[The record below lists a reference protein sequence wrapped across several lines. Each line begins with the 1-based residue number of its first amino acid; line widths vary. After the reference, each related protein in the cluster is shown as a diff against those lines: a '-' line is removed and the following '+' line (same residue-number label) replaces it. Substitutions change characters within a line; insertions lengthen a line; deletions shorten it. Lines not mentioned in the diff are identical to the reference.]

1 MGSRGSA
8 GKEAKLA
15 FMAHVLMENRNGL
28 VADVEV
34 TEATGHAE
42 RQAAIKMVDRSI
54 ATEPRVTLGA
64 DAAYDARD
72 FVAECRARDVTPHVA
87 QKTYS
92 AIDARTTRHDGYG
105 VSQTVRKRIE
115 QVFGWFKTVAGLR
128 KTRVR
133 GVERN
138 QVAAEIAAIAYNL
151 LRIARL
157 LCAIE

>member
-1 MGSRGSA
+1 
-8 GKEAKLA
+8 EAKLS
-15 FMAHVLMENRNGL
+15 FMAQVLMENRNGL

-34 TEATGHAE
+34 TKATGHAE
-42 RQAAIKMVDRSI
+42 RQAAIKMCDRSI

-64 DAAYDARD
+64 DVAYDARD

-92 AIDARTTRHDGYG
+92 AIDLRTTRHHGYG
-105 VSQTVRKRIE
+105 LSQTVRKRIE

-133 GVERN
+133 GVKRN
-138 QVAAEIAAIAYNL
+138 QVAAEIAAIAY
-151 LRIARL
+151 
-157 LCAIE
+157 